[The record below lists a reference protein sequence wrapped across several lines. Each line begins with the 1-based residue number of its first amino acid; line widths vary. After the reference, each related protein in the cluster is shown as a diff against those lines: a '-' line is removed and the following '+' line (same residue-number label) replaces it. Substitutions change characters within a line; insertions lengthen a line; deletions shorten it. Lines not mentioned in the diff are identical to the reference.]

1 MTNEEFQ
8 TLVLQQ
14 LQSLN
19 EGQKSLTEGQ
29 SRIENR
35 MNSLESKVDNIEGL
49 MDKFESKVDKL
60 ELHIENEV
68 IEKVRALFDD
78 RSINQDYY
86 ASIKDSVARI
96 EDRVEFL
103 ARQNIEHMDK
113 LQKHDRELRLLRTE
127 KK

>member
-35 MNSLESKVDNIEGL
+35 MNSLESKVDNIEDR

-60 ELHIENEV
+60 ELRIESEV

-78 RSINQDYY
+78 RTINQDYFT
-86 ASIKDSVARI
+86 ALRI
-96 EDRVEFL
+96 LMPE
-103 ARQNIEHMDK
+103 
-113 LQKHDRELRLLRTE
+113 
-127 KK
+127 

>member
-8 TLVLQQ
+8 TLVLKQ

-29 SRIENR
+29 KALTEGQSRIENR
-35 MNSLESKVDNIEGL
+35 MDNL
-49 MDKFESKVDKL
+49 ESKVDKL
-60 ELHIENEV
+60 ELHMENEV
-68 IEKVRALFDD
+68 IDKIRALFDD
-78 RSINQDYY
+78 RSMNQDYFT
-86 ASIKDSVARI
+86 SIKDSLAKI

-103 ARQNIEHMDK
+103 ARQNIEHLDR

-127 KK
+127 RT